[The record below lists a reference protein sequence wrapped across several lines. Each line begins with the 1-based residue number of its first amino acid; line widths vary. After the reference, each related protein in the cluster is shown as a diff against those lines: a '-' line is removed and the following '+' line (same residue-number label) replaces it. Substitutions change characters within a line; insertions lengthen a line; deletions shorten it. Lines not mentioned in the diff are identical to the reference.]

1 MIRAQIAGPNEPVRL
16 EEVPGLAIGRVRYI
30 TPREFLARLT
40 MAHKLAIRTAAQ
52 TNAALAVWID
62 ELVASTEVDLDHPD
76 TVAGLDA
83 MARGGLLAAED
94 VARVRGLA

>member
-1 MIRAQIAGPNEPVRL
+1 MTTIYTALPDGPITIRVEP
-16 EEVPGLAIGRVRYI
+16 EERQRFL

-40 MAHKLAIRTAAQ
+40 MPQKLAIRMAAQ
-52 TNAALAVWID
+52 SDAALAVWMD

-83 MARGGLLAAED
+83 MRAAGLLTAAH
-94 VARVRGLA
+94 VAAIRGLA